1 MLGPLV
7 AAGRRNRKKT
17 RNCMK
22 KAHARNEVWRQELP
36 QAPTVEELS
45 GMIVRGDCG
54 QVVRALS
61 NPLYAA
67 ATGAVSELQACVTGP
82 DTSARRHRKQLVTF
96 GSKRKRKRKSFK

>member
-45 GMIVRGDCG
+45 GMIVRG
-54 QVVRALS
+54 R
-61 NPLYAA
+61 YAGSVGGRWPA
-67 ATGAVSELQACVTGP
+67 QQEE
-82 DTSARRHRKQLVTF
+82 DRRETKWN
-96 GSKRKRKRKSFK
+96 S